1 MKKMKNHLY
10 CSAPVCLILL
20 ELWGTLATQCRW
32 EDGCV
37 CPLCPAGHEPT
48 ACGEPEGTGE
58 IGLCRIC
65 PAGTFS
71 DSRDTEPCRPQTSCG
86 TLNRWISTKPT
97 STSDAVCGGCLPGFH
112 PAATRRSSTLHAC
125 VRKPHSRRRRNVVKS
140 TSIRAGAGS
149 GNTTSVQAPEEK
161 TTEYAVFALVPVF
174 CVMGLLGILICNLLK
189 KKGYRCSAEK
199 DGVDAE
205 AATPQKEGNPCPYIV
220 DDPNEDT
227 ISILVRLITE
237 KKENAAALEELLQ
250 EYEDKQM
257 ALSKSSSIKFPGLPH
272 FSQFRSLP
280 RLCTHQHHL
289 HTINGLA
296 SRSGVCC
303 SRCSQKKWP
312 ELLLPALALP
322 TDMHKSPTNIVK
334 APEVT
339 ILSVG
344 RFQVAQIPEMK
355 SSLKEASQPESSDTE
370 SMDSSQTEPA
380 EERSLLGVSSSS
392 NSASI
397 KARQEMNL

>member
-1 MKKMKNHLY
+1 MKNHLY

-20 ELWGTLATQCRW
+20 ELWGTLAAQCRW

-37 CPLCPAGHEPT
+37 CPLCPAGQEPTT
-48 ACGEPEGTGE
+48 ACGEVEGPGE
-58 IGLCRIC
+58 AGLCRTC

-71 DSRDTEPCRPQTSCG
+71 DNRDPEPCRPHISCSG
-86 TLNRWISTKPT
+86 LNRWITTAPT
-97 STSDAVCGGCLPGFH
+97 SHSDAVCGGCLPGFH
-112 PAATRRSSTLHAC
+112 PAAKRKSSTLHAC
-125 VRKPHSRRRRNVVKS
+125 VRKPYSRRRRNAVRS
-140 TSIRAGAGS
+140 TPSRSGVGGA
-149 GNTTSVQAPEEK
+149 NATNVQNPEEK
-161 TTEYAVFALVPVF
+161 SAEYAVFALVPIF

-189 KKGYRCSAEK
+189 KKGYRCNAEK
-199 DGVDAE
+199 EGIDAE
-205 AATPQKEGNPCPYIV
+205 AATPQKEANPCPYIV

-257 ALSKSSSIKFPGLPH
+257 ALNKSSSIKFPALPH

-296 SRSGVCC
+296 SRSGLCC

-322 TDMHKSPTNIVK
+322 ADTHKSPTNVVK
-334 APEVT
+334 TPEVT

-355 SSLKEASQPESSDTE
+355 SASKEVTQPESSDT
-370 SMDSSQTEPA
+370 DSVDSGHTEPA

-392 NSASI
+392 NSSSS
-397 KARQEMNL
+397 KCRQEINI